1 MPTVCK
7 ALCYALGDVLGD
19 KLCSSKTCRV
29 GMHLGLLNFAID
41 FLKDLG
47 PLEFTSVL
55 LSPSHK
61 PLPGSLY
68 L

>member
-1 MPTVCK
+1 
-7 ALCYALGDVLGD
+7 
-19 KLCSSKTCRV
+19 
-29 GMHLGLLNFAID
+29 MHLGLLNFAIG

-55 LSPSHK
+55 LFPSHK